1 MTSSIEI
8 NNVKLFIDILWE
20 RNRRNVKV
28 FIAKSQKES
37 IIANWDNFVNI
48 DKLVLILKKWI
59 K

>member
-1 MTSSIEI
+1 MLNYLLIFCE
-8 NNVKLFIDILWE
+8 K
-20 RNRRNVKV
+20 RNRRNFED

-48 DKLVLILKKWI
+48 DKLVLILI